1 MRNRFTITVTDV
13 TGARHFSLNRVVK
26 KIALGAVFAL
36 AAVMLA
42 GAGTILWLNREI
54 RTLDQRRVQA
64 QREYQDL
71 RNERHR
77 LLEAVAAKNTEL
89 KDASAELTQVNEQ
102 LGSIEILIGL
112 KDADQDGGNIRARL
126 DTAQQTAREKMLMLQ
141 QIPSGHP
148 VPDRGITSGFGQ
160 RVHPVTGER
169 AFHAGTDLRASRG
182 TPVHA
187 TADGVVEWAAFHKRS
202 GLGKLVILRHDFG
215 FRTYFGHLSKID
227 VRPGDFVAKGDVI
240 GRVGS
245 TGLSSGP
252 HLHYGVRYIY
262 RKLDPEPFLTWSL
275 ENYDSLFAEED
286 GVKWDSL
293 ANAVTRRLNAVAGPQ
308 LSLRG
313 ADSTAN

>member
-1 MRNRFTITVTDV
+1 
-13 TGARHFSLNRVVK
+13 
-26 KIALGAVFAL
+26 
-36 AAVMLA
+36 
-42 GAGTILWLNREI
+42 
-54 RTLDQRRVQA
+54 VQA